1 MLFLPNVGVENKN
14 YLTMRKPN
22 KKYESKHISR
32 NQREKK
38 KSFQVSLFQHDLCCF
53 GNNQKI
59 NALYI
64 YIYIVYYQGTV
75 TLDC

>member
-1 MLFLPNVGVENKN
+1 MKANIFQETK
-14 YLTMRKPN
+14 R
-22 KKYESKHISR
+22 R
-32 NQREKK
+32 KK